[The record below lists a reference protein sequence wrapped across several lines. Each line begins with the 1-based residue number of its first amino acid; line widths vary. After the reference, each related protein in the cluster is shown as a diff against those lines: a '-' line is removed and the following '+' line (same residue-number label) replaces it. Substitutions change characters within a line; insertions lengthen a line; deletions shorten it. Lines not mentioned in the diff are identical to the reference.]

1 MRMAPGRGRGHL
13 SWWPLIIRMIY
24 AGINRKGSV
33 LVADGDNRIINEL
46 SALAE
51 KMSIDKDFV
60 LKIAVSSDSSN
71 SNARVAQRFGISPY
85 LIIVDPETMEIEAV
99 PNPGAAGKQAAG
111 IQAVVIAISKKVD
124 TVLTGYC
131 SPTAMKYL
139 ADNGIDAITG
149 VKGTV
154 AEAVA
159 QYRKQAHAIPAR
171 SMDKPDFSGA
181 ALLPAL
187 KKSGMQ
193 LINLLPIFV
202 GVVLLIGLFNAFISK
217 DLLSSIFSENALLD
231 TLFGTGPG
239 GILAGNF
246 LNSYVIGGELL
257 EQGVSLYA
265 VTAFIAAWVTIGLVQ
280 LPAEMAALGK
290 KFALIRNAL
299 SMVLCMAISILTVVT
314 YSAFSVWN

>member
-1 MRMAPGRGRGHL
+1 M
-13 SWWPLIIRMIY
+13 
-24 AGINRKGSV
+24 
-33 LVADGDNRIINEL
+33 
-46 SALAE
+46 
-51 KMSIDKDFV
+51 
-60 LKIAVSSDSSN
+60 KIAISAEMPDL
-71 SNARVAQRFGISPY
+71 AAQVAQRFGISSY
-85 LIIVDPETMEIEAV
+85 LIIVDSETMEIEAL

-111 IQAVVIAISKKVD
+111 MTAVVIAISKKVD

-139 ADNGIDAITG
+139 ADNGIHVVTG

-159 QYRKQAHAIPAR
+159 QYRQQANAIPAR
-171 SMDKPDFSGA
+171 SLEKPDFAGA

-187 KKSGMQ
+187 KRSGMQ
-193 LINLLPIFV
+193 LVNLLPVFV
-202 GVVLLIGLFNAFISK
+202 GVVLLIGLFNALISK
-217 DLLSSIFSENALLD
+217 DLLSSLFSGNALLD
-231 TLFGTGPG
+231 TLFGTGLG
-239 GILAGNF
+239 SILAGNP

-280 LPAEMAALGK
+280 LPAEMAALGN

-299 SMVLCMAISILTVVT
+299 SMVLCIAISILTVVT
-314 YSAFSVWN
+314 YYAFSVWDL

>member
-1 MRMAPGRGRGHL
+1 M
-13 SWWPLIIRMIY
+13 
-24 AGINRKGSV
+24 
-33 LVADGDNRIINEL
+33 
-46 SALAE
+46 
-51 KMSIDKDFV
+51 
-60 LKIAVSSDSSN
+60 KIAVSSDSSN

-85 LIIVDPETMEIEAV
+85 LIIVDPETMELEAV

-111 IQAVVIAISKKVD
+111 IQAVVIAISKEVD

-139 ADNGIDAITG
+139 ADNGIDVVTG

-159 QYRKQAHAIPAR
+159 QYRQQANAIPAR
-171 SMDKPDFSGA
+171 SLENPDFAGA

-187 KKSGMQ
+187 KRSTMQ
-193 LINLLPIFV
+193 LVNLLPVFV
-202 GVVLLIGLFNAFISK
+202 GVVLLIGLYNALISK
-217 DLLSSIFSENALLD
+217 DLLSSLFSGNALLD
-231 TLFGTGPG
+231 TLFGTGLG
-239 GILAGNF
+239 SILAGNP

-280 LPAEMAALGK
+280 LPMEMAALGK
-290 KFALIRNAL
+290 KFALIRNFL
-299 SMVLCMAISILTVVT
+299 SMVLCIATSILTVLT
-314 YSAFSVWN
+314 YYAFTVDN